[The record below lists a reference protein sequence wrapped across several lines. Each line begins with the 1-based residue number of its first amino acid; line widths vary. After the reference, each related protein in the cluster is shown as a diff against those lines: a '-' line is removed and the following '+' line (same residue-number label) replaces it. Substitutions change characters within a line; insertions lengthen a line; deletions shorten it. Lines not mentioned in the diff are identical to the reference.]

1 MLENII
7 EERKKKLEKW
17 KKYYNPYPAR
27 VKRNI
32 TLIEVINNFSSLEK
46 KKKRLYVVGKVMAL
60 RDQGKIIFC
69 DLKDEFSSL
78 QIILKKDET
87 KNFVLLKETLDI
99 GDYISASGF
108 LFKTK
113 RGEKS
118 LLAKESLII
127 VKTLRPLPSEW
138 FGIQDTELRLRK
150 RYLESILNP
159 EVRKLFRKK
168 SIFWKTIRDFLN
180 ENGFL
185 EVDNLVLESVPG
197 GAEAEP
203 FVTHMNALDEDFYL
217 RISLELPLKKMLV
230 GGFEKIFEIGR
241 IFRNEGIDREHLQ
254 DYMQMEV
261 YWAYTD
267 YNDMMKLME
276 KMYKKVIK
284 NVCGSL
290 KTKHGDKIINWGNK
304 WPKVEYFDLFKKYV
318 GIDLKK
324 VNLDELKKK
333 AKELDINFED
343 YAGKGRLID
352 LIYKKAIR
360 PHLIQPIFLINP
372 PVEIEPLAKRKE
384 DDPLKVERFQI
395 IACGTELGKGFS
407 ELNDPL
413 DQRERFNK
421 QMELRQKGDKEAQMM
436 NEDFVEALEYGMP
449 PASGFGMSERFF
461 AVLMDLPIREIQYFP
476 LMRKREDN

>member
-46 KKKRLYVVGKVMAL
+46 KKKKLYVVGKVMAL

-87 KNFVLLKETLDI
+87 KNFALLKETLDI

-267 YNDMMKLME
+267 YNDMMKFME

-324 VNLDELKKK
+324 VNVDELKKK
-333 AKELDINFED
+333 AKELDIKFED